1 MRYALVCQY
10 LGVDLTVMKMPRY
23 SLDLSEEDKQRIE
36 TCRTDLSW
44 QELSFGAKLK
54 VLILEKLQQYEKE
67 KEKRS
72 EKSQ

>member
-1 MRYALVCQY
+1 MLDALMCQY
-10 LGVDLTVMKMPRY
+10 LGVGSIVMKMPRY

-54 VLILEKLQQYEKE
+54 VLILEKLRQYEKE
-67 KEKRS
+67 KQS
-72 EKSQ
+72 EEPQ

>member
-10 LGVDLTVMKMPRY
+10 LGVALTVMKMPRY

-54 VLILEKLQQYEKE
+54 VLILEKLQQYEKD
-67 KEKRS
+67 KKS
-72 EKSQ
+72 EKSE

>member
-1 MRYALVCQY
+1 MQYALVCQY
-10 LGVDLTVMKMPRY
+10 LGVALTVMKMPRY

-67 KEKRS
+67 RD
-72 EKSQ
+72 EKSDKA

>member
-1 MRYALVCQY
+1 MCQY
-10 LGVDLTVMKMPRY
+10 LEVNLVVMKMPRY

-67 KEKRS
+67 KQS
-72 EKSQ
+72 EKLK

>member
-1 MRYALVCQY
+1 
-10 LGVDLTVMKMPRY
+10 MKMPRY

-44 QELSFGAKLK
+44 QELSFGAKMK

-67 KEKRS
+67 KQS
-72 EKSQ
+72 EKSK

>member
-1 MRYALVCQY
+1 VQYALVCQY
-10 LGVDLTVMKMPRY
+10 LGVALTVMKMPRY

-67 KEKRS
+67 RD
-72 EKSQ
+72 EKSDKA

>member
-1 MRYALVCQY
+1 MCQY
-10 LGVDLTVMKMPRY
+10 LGVNLVVMKMPRY

-54 VLILEKLQQYEKE
+54 VLILEKLQQYERE
-67 KEKRS
+67 KQS
-72 EKSQ
+72 EKSR